1 MKSFEFRPAAE
12 KVISFEYNYSLTM
25 VAILLKALR
34 FSKGH
39 MKNIYGFSRWSSL
52 FYWDGLWGAWHT
64 QAEQQLQL
72 GSQVRY
78 CN

>member
-1 MKSFEFRPAAE
+1 MLANCSYVCFKKNVISRMKSFEFRPAAE

-34 FSKGH
+34 LSKGH

-52 FYWDGLWGAWHT
+52 FY
-64 QAEQQLQL
+64 
-72 GSQVRY
+72 
-78 CN
+78 